1 MSDSIVKDKM
11 DTNNKTVA
19 NSSKLGGMLSG
30 RINGNTALSNNPDKA
45 LDAMMR
51 STSPETRNSGELT
64 FVPLDVLLPFPGHPF
79 KLYQGAKLNELVE
92 SIKEIGVV
100 NAIIIRKAIEQPNM
114 FQILSG
120 HNRANAAKLAGLKQ
134 IKAET
139 IDVDDDT
146 AALIVVD
153 SNFKQ
158 REVLL
163 PSERAFGF
171 KMQLD
176 ALKRQGKRI
185 DLSEDENKSL
195 KARDIIGN
203 QQGISGVQVFK
214 YIRLTGLIAEFLE
227 MLDAGK
233 FSIKAGADLSYL
245 SKDHQV
251 LLNDYINKNNIQR
264 LDNEKTSLLKDAAEN
279 NSLTLEKIAY
289 IMGHK
294 TALKSK
300 SVSLGRSDL
309 LKFFPSSMSNEEIIQ
324 KIFTLLEEGI
334 N

>member
-1 MSDSIVKDKM
+1 
-11 DTNNKTVA
+11 
-19 NSSKLGGMLSG
+19 
-30 RINGNTALSNNPDKA
+30 
-45 LDAMMR
+45 
-51 STSPETRNSGELT
+51 
-64 FVPLDVLLPFPGHPF
+64 
-79 KLYQGAKLNELVE
+79 
-92 SIKEIGVV
+92 
-100 NAIIIRKAIEQPNM
+100 
-114 FQILSG
+114 
-120 HNRANAAKLAGLKQ
+120 
-134 IKAET
+134 
-139 IDVDDDT
+139 
-146 AALIVVD
+146 
-153 SNFKQ
+153 
-158 REVLL
+158 
-163 PSERAFGF
+163 
-171 KMQLD
+171 
-176 ALKRQGKRI
+176 
-185 DLSEDENKSL
+185 
-195 KARDIIGN
+195 
-203 QQGISGVQVFK
+203 
-214 YIRLTGLIAEFLE
+214 

-233 FSIKAGADLSYL
+233 VSIKAGADLSYL